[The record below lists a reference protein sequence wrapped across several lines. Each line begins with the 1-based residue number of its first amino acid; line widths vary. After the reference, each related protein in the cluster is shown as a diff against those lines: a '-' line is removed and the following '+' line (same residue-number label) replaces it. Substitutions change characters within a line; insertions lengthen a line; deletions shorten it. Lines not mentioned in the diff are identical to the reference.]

1 MEIIMTL
8 LQISAKIDLR
18 LNKGASSDYDNLW
31 PYVKQEAFNKAI
43 NEWVRRQYRGK
54 NLTQEGDEESTAR
67 VDDLQILLKTDSMT
81 IRDKGIYVETN
92 KLPSDYLYYK
102 RLSPYVSKGDC
113 KAVLIKSH
121 LKEEANVDDL
131 IPYIPS
137 FEFEETFH
145 TLIGNRAH
153 IYHNNQFTVDKVEL
167 TYYRKPIFYEFKPAK
182 LSTIVEFKDD
192 ICDMLVDEASKII
205 ASDIESLNAK
215 ALTESRVESNN

>member
-1 MEIIMTL
+1 MTL
-8 LQISAKIDLR
+8 SQISAKIDLR
-18 LNKGASSDYDNLW
+18 LNKGASADYDNLW
-31 PYVKQEAFNKAI
+31 SYVKQEAFNKGV

-67 VDDLQILLKTDSMT
+67 VDDLQVLLKTDSLT
-81 IRDKGIYVETN
+81 IRDKGIFVQSN

-102 RLSPYVSKGDC
+102 RLTPYVSKGNC
-113 KAVLIKSH
+113 SSVMIKSH

-131 IPYIPS
+131 LPSLPS

-145 TLIGNRAH
+145 TLIANRAH
-153 IYHNNQFTVDKVEL
+153 IYHNKQFTVDKVEL
-167 TYYRKPIFYEFKPAK
+167 TYYRKPVFYEFKKFDAV
-182 LSTIVEFKDD
+182 VEFKDD
-192 ICDMLVDEASKII
+192 ICELLVDEACKII